1 MARPTRF
8 EHQRYLGDKRRQ
20 VVYDL
25 DLVDSDP
32 EVEAAVAELL
42 TSEQVLCFGP
52 DTLAEARN
60 RCYRPHRS
68 ILRAELAAETAAD

>member
-1 MARPTRF
+1 VGRPSRF

-25 DLVDSDP
+25 DLLDADD
-32 EVEAAVAELL
+32 EVAAAVEELL
-42 TSEQVLCFGP
+42 ASEQFATFGP

-68 ILRAELAAETAAD
+68 IVRAAETADD

>member
-32 EVEAAVAELL
+32 EVEELL
-42 TSEQVLCFGP
+42 RSEQFLCFGP